1 MASPASAS
9 VLVAKKSLLAYAV
22 TFIVHTLVAYACAL
36 RLSQWLVFHWFGWI
50 APLLHT
56 TISIPATDWYLQHFE
71 LVTVIPALVI
81 GYLNVVRFLPAVVR
95 EYLQESRTGS
105 AAFWAW
111 TIPTLVLL
119 SRMLQYHAP
128 SVLYGSSMTA
138 IRYFFEIQK
147 VMPTFSNPLASDP
160 ERVWAQMS
168 VTAPFY
174 AGVAYSL
181 GVVASKHSLVTKF
194 FVFEK
199 NRRVRNANCRAIT
212 HTKERSRTG

>member
-1 MASPASAS
+1 MASLAS
-9 VLVAKKSLLAYAV
+9 VAVPVAKKSLLAYAV
-22 TFIVHTLVAYACAL
+22 AVIVHTLVAYACAL

-56 TISIPATDWYLQHFE
+56 TIRIPATDWYLQHFE

-95 EYLQESRTGS
+95 EYLHESRTGS
-105 AAFWAW
+105 AAFWTW
-111 TIPTLVLL
+111 TIPTLMLL
-119 SRMLQYHAP
+119 HRMLQYHAP
-128 SVLYGSSMTA
+128 SSVLYGSSMTA
-138 IRYFFEIQK
+138 IRYFFDIQK

-181 GVVASKHSLVTKF
+181 GVVASKHSLATKL

-199 NRRVRNANCRAIT
+199 KDESTPTV
-212 HTKERSRTG
+212 EL